1 MRPVTGLGRAGGGGR
16 ARRGRRAVAAP
27 DGGAGACPVG
37 PRCCRE
43 VPAPCEWAL
52 GLRRK
57 ARSCP
62 LVWFVRV
69 GRQEGN
75 PSYAVV

>member
-1 MRPVTGLGRAGGGGR
+1 M
-16 ARRGRRAVAAP
+16 AAP

-57 ARSCP
+57 ARSCL